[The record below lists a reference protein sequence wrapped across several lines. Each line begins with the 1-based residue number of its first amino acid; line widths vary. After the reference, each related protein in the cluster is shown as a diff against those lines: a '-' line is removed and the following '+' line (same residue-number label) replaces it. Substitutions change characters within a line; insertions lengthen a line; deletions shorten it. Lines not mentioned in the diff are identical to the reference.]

1 VTQPV
6 LDTSIS
12 VPTLPTRRPDA
23 HKGDFGR
30 VLIVAGSRGM
40 SGAAVLCGSGCLRG
54 GAGLVQIAVPGEILA
69 TVAAGSP
76 CYLTT
81 PLAQDLR
88 GRFAA
93 SASDELIE
101 WSTWADVIAVGPGM
115 GQSEAM
121 PNLVAA
127 LFDRA
132 AKPLI
137 IDADGLNALS
147 KLSRDQWRDRR
158 APVVLTPHPGEFS
171 RLTGRTAEEIQAHR
185 QDLAVE
191 YANKLQVVLVLKG
204 HGTLVTDGR
213 RLYRNATGNPGMAT
227 GGTGDVLT
235 GLIAALMGQKLEA
248 FDAAVLG
255 VWAHGRAGDLAAER
269 IGQSALIATDLLNYL
284 STALREVGG

>member
-1 VTQPV
+1 
-6 LDTSIS
+6 
-12 VPTLPTRRPDA
+12 
-23 HKGDFGR
+23 
-30 VLIVAGSRGM
+30 M
-40 SGAAVLCGSGCLRG
+40 SGAAVLCGSACLRG

-69 TVAAGSP
+69 TVATGNP

-93 SASDELIE
+93 SAADELIE
-101 WSTWADVIAVGPGM
+101 MCRWADVIAVGPGI

-121 PNLVAA
+121 PGLVAA

-132 AKPLI
+132 VKPMI
-137 IDADGLNALS
+137 IDADGLNALA

-158 APVVLTPHPGEFS
+158 APVVLSPHPGEFS
-171 RLTGRTAEEIQAHR
+171 RLTGRTTDEIQAHR
-185 QDLAVE
+185 QELAVE
-191 YANKLQVVLVLKG
+191 YANKLQAILVLKG
-204 HGTLVTDGR
+204 HGTIVTDGR

-235 GLIAALMGQKLEA
+235 GLIAALMGQKLEP
-248 FDAAVLG
+248 FEAAVLA

>member
-1 VTQPV
+1 MP
-6 LDTSIS
+6 
-12 VPTLPTRRPDA
+12 PLPARRPEA

-30 VLIVAGSRGM
+30 VLVVAGSRGM

-54 GAGLVQIAVPGEILA
+54 GAGLVQIAVPGEILG
-69 TVAAGSP
+69 TVAAGNP

-88 GRFAA
+88 GRFAT
-93 SASDELIE
+93 SAADELIE
-101 WSTWADVIAVGPGM
+101 LSIWADVIAVGPGI

-121 PNLVAA
+121 PSLVAA

-132 AKPLI
+132 AKPLVV
-137 IDADGLNALS
+137 DADGLNALA

-158 APVVLTPHPGEFS
+158 APIVLTPHPGEFS
-171 RLTGRTAEEIQAHR
+171 RLTGRTADEIQASR

-191 YANKLQVVLVLKG
+191 YANKLQAILVLKG
-204 HGTLVTDGR
+204 HATLVTDGR
-213 RLYRNATGNPGMAT
+213 RLYKNATGNPGMAT

-235 GLIAALMGQKLEA
+235 GLIAALMAQKLEA

-269 IGQSALIATDLLNYL
+269 VGQSALIATDLLNYL
-284 STALREVGG
+284 PTALREVGG